1 MLSHGQGLSST
12 LHLGFVS
19 AATQPCLLGFFQHV
33 HSCNMSFS
41 FWSSCSAALG
51 SEMRLGT
58 LPPPLQAQAG
68 QTWNSANRLE
78 TLTKRWQH
86 KMNWWISDEYV
97 MNIWW
102 ICDECRSTCTHS
114 RQVVIMMPVV
124 QSPCS
129 TALCAAAARPGMH
142 TRSYEKQQR
151 GTKIAVACKRLWN
164 KECMILGGYHKRPP
178 KCVSFVQ
185 LYANCSFHKRV
196 PCSLS
201 FAAFAWLWF
210 CQEAWS
216 FERVLW
222 VHLCWQGDV
231 CIQEIASDL
240 CLQNQHMEA
249 SSTMSVTTGP
259 LQRTMCASTP
269 FSWGSA
275 MVSTLSKLPPLSLM
289 LLALVTQDRQ
299 AKRISAA
306 TCRSNR
312 RLIIDDN
319 CLVIIA
325 QWTSVD
331 Y

>member
-19 AATQPCLLGFFQHV
+19 AATQPCLLGCFQHV

-216 FERVLW
+216 FERFCECTFAGRVMS
-222 VHLCWQGDV
+222 
-231 CIQEIASDL
+231 ASRR
-240 CLQNQHMEA
+240 LQATCVFKINTWKHHRPC
-249 SSTMSVTTGP
+249 P
-259 LQRTMCASTP
+259 LQLDRYKERCAPRHPSREEVP
-269 FSWGSA
+269 WS
-275 MVSTLSKLPPLSLM
+275 
-289 LLALVTQDRQ
+289 
-299 AKRISAA
+299 
-306 TCRSNR
+306 
-312 RLIIDDN
+312 RL
-319 CLVIIA
+319 CPSHHLFR
-325 QWTSVD
+325 
-331 Y
+331 